1 MYLRIKFS
9 DILRIVLVAV
19 EEEIMGAHKMAVND
33 HGSGSANA

>member
-19 EEEIMGAHKMAVND
+19 EEEMGAHKMAVND